1 MSGCHNDWLLL
12 EGSEKNHWRV
22 LRKGMTW
29 SNYGITLAAV
39 LRGDGSRMGVKARAE
54 AGRLIKNLLQ
64 LLQVGG
70 HDGWSRLV
78 ANKMVRSGQIFKGR
92 GDRVC

>member
-1 MSGCHNDWLLL
+1 MH
-12 EGSEKNHWRV
+12 
-22 LRKGMTW
+22 KGMTW
-29 SNYGITLAAV
+29 SDYGITLAAV

-78 ANKMVRSGQIFKGR
+78 ANKMVRSSQNFEGR
-92 GDRVC
+92 DDRVC

>member
-1 MSGCHNDWLLL
+1 
-12 EGSEKNHWRV
+12 
-22 LRKGMTW
+22 MTW
-29 SNYGITLAAV
+29 SDYGITLAAV

-70 HDGWSRLV
+70 HDGY
-78 ANKMVRSGQIFKGR
+78 
-92 GDRVC
+92 

>member
-1 MSGCHNDWLLL
+1 MEAG
-12 EGSEKNHWRV
+12 G
-22 LRKGMTW
+22 
-29 SNYGITLAAV
+29 
-39 LRGDGSRMGVKARAE
+39 GVKARAE
-54 AGRLIKNLLQ
+54 AGRLIKTLLQ

-78 ANKMVRSGQIFKGR
+78 ANRMVRSGQIFEGR